1 MSSSSDTTV
10 YTCIESGRL
19 EPEVLLMVRSLRA
32 FGGRFAQCPVLAI
45 APRAGPRVAASTR
58 REFDQLGVRYVER
71 ALRHRF
77 DWLGF
82 ANKPHAAVIA
92 DELATTKHVLWL
104 DGDVLVVSEPS
115 ALDAPVQDAHD
126 AHEVLA
132 CVEELGPVSSGAG
145 DRFEPF
151 WQALASGAGID
162 SQPFSSAGP
171 SGKRIRLQFN
181 SGVFRFHRGSGF
193 AQRYLELFEKLY
205 ALRVM
210 PKDDPTMFLHEQII
224 FSITAA
230 SWRGGCAALEPNYNF
245 HAEPMYEA
253 LYPPS
258 QYDRAVLLHWHGSL
272 RMDEFRDTFV
282 QRLRAALPA
291 LASIVQS
298 SLPLDAP
305 QALLPRLHRALLSR
319 LRKRQENDFM
329 QGATRL

>member
-1 MSSSSDTTV
+1 MSSISDTTV

-45 APRAGPRVAASTR
+45 APRAGPRVAATTR
-58 REFDQLGVRYVER
+58 REFDRLGVRYVER
-71 ALRHRF
+71 PLRHRF

-104 DGDVLVVSEPS
+104 DGDVLVAREPS
-115 ALDAPVQDAHD
+115 ALDAPTHD

-132 CVEELGPVSSGAG
+132 CVEELGPVSTGAG

-151 WQALASGAGID
+151 WQALADGAGID
-162 SQPFSSAGP
+162 GQPFTRAGP
-171 SGKRIRLQFN
+171 SGKRLRLQFN

-224 FSITAA
+224 FSIAAA
-230 SWRGGCAALEPNYNF
+230 SWRGGFAALEPNYNF

-253 LYPPS
+253 LYPPD

-282 QRLRAALPA
+282 QRLQAALPA
-291 LASIVQS
+291 LASIVQN
-298 SLPLDAP
+298 SLPLEAP
-305 QALLPRLHRALLSR
+305 RTVLPRLQRALLAR
-319 LRKRQENDFM
+319 LRKRQQDAFM
-329 QGATRL
+329 RGAIRL

>member
-1 MSSSSDTTV
+1 VTSDTTI

-45 APRAGPRVAASTR
+45 APRAGPRVAASTL
-58 REFDQLGVRYVER
+58 REFDRLGVRYVER
-71 ALRHRF
+71 PLRHRF

-92 DELATTKHVLWL
+92 DELAATGHVVWL
-104 DGDVLVVSEPS
+104 DGDVLVVGEPT
-115 ALDAPVQDAHD
+115 ALDAPRHD

-132 CVEELGPVSSGAG
+132 CVEELGPVSTGAG

-151 WQALASGAGID
+151 WQALADGAGLT
-162 SQPFSSAGP
+162 QGVPFTTAGP
-171 SGKRIRLQFN
+171 SGKRIRLHFN
-181 SGVFRFHRGSGF
+181 SGVFRFRRGSGF

-205 ALRVM
+205 ALCVM

-224 FSITAA
+224 FSIAAA
-230 SWRGGCAALEPNYNF
+230 SWRGGFAALEPHHNF

-253 LYPPS
+253 LYPAD
-258 QYDRAVLLHWHGSL
+258 QYDRALLLHWHGSL
-272 RMDEFRDTFV
+272 RMDDFRDTFM
-282 QRLRAALPA
+282 QRLQVTLPA
-291 LASIVQS
+291 LASMVQS

-305 QALLPRLHRALLSR
+305 RTLLPRLQRALLSR
-319 LRKRQENDFM
+319 WRKRQENAFM
-329 QGATRL
+329 RGAIRL

>member
-32 FGGRFAQCPVLAI
+32 FGGRFAPCPVLAI

-58 REFDQLGVRYVER
+58 REFDRLGVRYVER
-71 ALRHRF
+71 PLRHRF

-104 DGDVLVVSEPS
+104 DGDVLVVKEPS
-115 ALDAPVQDAHD
+115 ALDAPQHD
-126 AHEVLA
+126 APEVLA

-151 WQALASGAGID
+151 WQALADGAGID
-162 SQPFSSAGP
+162 SQPFTSAGP
-171 SGKRIRLQFN
+171 SGRRIRLQFN

-224 FSITAA
+224 FSIAAA
-230 SWRGGCAALEPNYNF
+230 SWRGGFSALEPNYNF

-253 LYPPS
+253 LYPAD

-282 QRLRAALPA
+282 QRLHAAVPA

-298 SLPLDAP
+298 SLPLEAP
-305 QALLPRLHRALLSR
+305 RTVLPRLQRAMLAR
-319 LRKRQENDFM
+319 LRKRQQDAFM
-329 QGATRL
+329 RGAILL

>member
-1 MSSSSDTTV
+1 VTSDTTI

-19 EPEVLLMVRSLRA
+19 EPEVLLMLRTLRA
-32 FGGRFAQCPVLAI
+32 FGGRFANCPVLAI
-45 APRAGPRVAASTR
+45 QPRSGPSIAHSTR
-58 REFDQLGVRYVER
+58 RELEKLQVSYIKRPM
-71 ALRHRF
+71 RHRF

-82 ANKPHAAVIA
+82 ANKPQAAVMA
-92 DELATTKHVLWL
+92 DELARTKHVVWL
-104 DGDVLVVSEPS
+104 DADVLVVSEPT
-115 ALDAPVQDAHD
+115 ALDAPQHDVQ
-126 AHEVLA
+126 EVLA
-132 CVEELGPVSSGAG
+132 CVEELGPVSTGPG

-151 WQALASGAGID
+151 WQALAEGAGMPEGV
-162 SQPFSSAGP
+162 PFVTAGP

-224 FSITAA
+224 FSIAAA
-230 SWRGGCAALEPNYNF
+230 SWRGGFAALDPHYNF

-258 QYDRAVLLHWHGSL
+258 HYDRAVLLHWHGSL
-272 RMDEFRDTFV
+272 RMEDFRDTFV
-282 QRLRAALPA
+282 QRLRTSLPA
-291 LASIVQS
+291 VAQIVQD

-305 QALLPRLHRALLSR
+305 RAMGPRLRRALLSR
-319 LRKRQENDFM
+319 IRKRQEAAFM
-329 QGATRL
+329 RGAIRL

>member
-1 MSSSSDTTV
+1 VTSDTTI

-19 EPEVLLMVRSLRA
+19 EPEVVMMVRTLRA
-32 FGGRFAQCPVLAI
+32 FGGRFANCPVLAI
-45 APRAGPRVAASTR
+45 QPRAGPSIAHGTR
-58 REFDQLGVRYVER
+58 RELEELRVSYIKRP
-71 ALRHRF
+71 LRHRF

-92 DELATTKHVLWL
+92 DELARTKHVAWL
-104 DGDVLVVSEPS
+104 DADVLVVREPS
-115 ALDAPVQDAHD
+115 ALDDAQRD
-126 AHEVLA
+126 AQEVLA
-132 CVEELGPVSSGAG
+132 CVEELGPVSTGPG

-151 WQALASGAGID
+151 WQALAEGAGLPEGV
-162 SQPFSSAGP
+162 PFVTAGP

-224 FSITAA
+224 FSIGAA
-230 SWRGGCAALEPNYNF
+230 SWRGGCAALDPAYNF

-253 LYPPS
+253 LYPPDH
-258 QYDRAVLLHWHGSL
+258 YDRALLLHWHGSL
-272 RMDEFRDTFV
+272 RMPDFSDTFML
-282 QRLRAALPA
+282 RLQAALPA
-291 LASIVQS
+291 LARIVQD

-305 QALLPRLHRALLSR
+305 SAVLPRLQRALLSR
-319 LRKRQENDFM
+319 LRKRQEAAFM
-329 QGATRL
+329 RGAIRL